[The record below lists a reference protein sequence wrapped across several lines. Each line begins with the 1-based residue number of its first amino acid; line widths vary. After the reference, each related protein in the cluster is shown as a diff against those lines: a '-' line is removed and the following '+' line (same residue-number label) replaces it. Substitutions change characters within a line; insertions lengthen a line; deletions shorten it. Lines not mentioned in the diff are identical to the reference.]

1 MNKQAS
7 LFKLLVLCFSF
18 IFILAACTSTETET
32 SPTNDSNDS
41 STTTEENTGEKVLRV
56 SMTAAPGNLD
66 PHFAGTH
73 AEFEIIQPIFNG
85 LLRYKP
91 GTADFETIEG
101 DLAESW
107 DISEDGLT
115 WTFHLHEG
123 VQWHKGYGE
132 LTSEDVKWS
141 LERVMDPEVGSPR
154 ASSFKF
160 VDSVEAPDPYTVVI
174 TLKEP
179 NPSFILSLVAYG
191 VTGGAIVNKE
201 AIEAGGEDADK
212 LIGTGPFV
220 LESYTPGESAILVK
234 NEDYFRGEPKIDRVE
249 RYIMR
254 DLAAREVAMDRG
266 DIDFSYGEPDGMWFN
281 QRSQNQ
287 DLTVQTSGLPMV
299 WSIQL
304 NTTIEP
310 LNDIRVRQAI
320 AHAMN
325 PEDLVA
331 SLGEEVAMSMTSVLT
346 HNVFGHTDIGG
357 YDYDPEKSKQLLAE
371 AGYPNGLTLPESLGP
386 NIPAYVPVNS
396 YIVEQLR
403 QVGIEMPFQTVDT
416 PTWIT
421 ALYGDQSAVTLTIGL
436 QALHGSVQLFNS
448 YHSDGAGNFTHYSGS
463 DALIEQAERELDEA
477 TSLELMKQ
485 IQEEIL
491 ADYVNVPLLE
501 TVQVN
506 AYRNNVDLG
515 YELTSTPLYVAP
527 IFETTDIK

>member
-1 MNKQAS
+1 MKKTKGLN
-7 LFKLLVLCFSF
+7 KLLVLCFSL
-18 IFILAACTSTETET
+18 IFILAACTTTQTET
-32 SPTNDSNDS
+32 SPSNDS
-41 STTTEENTGEKVLRV
+41 TDTSTTEESSGEKVLRV

-66 PHFAGTH
+66 PHFSSTH
-73 AEFEIIQPIFNG
+73 AELEIIQPIFNG

-107 DISEDGLT
+107 DVSEDGLV
-115 WTFHLHEG
+115 WTFHLREG

-160 VDSVEAPDPYTVVI
+160 VDSVEATDTYTVTI

-179 NPSFILSLVAYG
+179 NPSFILSLVAGG
-191 VTGGAIVNKE
+191 VSGGAIVNKD

-234 NEDYFRGEPKIDRVE
+234 NSDYFRGEPKIDRVE

-266 DIDFSYGEPDGMWFN
+266 DIDFSYGEPDGMWFD
-281 QRSQNQ
+281 QRSKNQ
-287 DLTVQTSGLPMV
+287 DLTVETSGLPMV
-299 WSIQL
+299 WSIHL

-325 PEDLVA
+325 PNDLVA
-331 SLGEEVAMSMTSVLT
+331 SLGEGIAKPMTSVLT
-346 HNVFGHTDIGG
+346 NNVFGHSDIGA
-357 YDYDPEKSKQLLAE
+357 YEYNPEKSKQLLAE
-371 AGYPNGLTLPESLGP
+371 AGYPNGLKLPESLGP
-386 NIPAYVPVNS
+386 NIPAYVPVNN

-436 QALHGSVQLFNS
+436 QALHGSVQLFSS
-448 YHSDGAGNFTHYSGS
+448 YHSEGAGNFTHYNKS
-463 DALIEQAERELDEA
+463 DSLIEQAERELDEGK
-477 TSLELMKQ
+477 SLELMKQ

-506 AYRNNVDLG
+506 AWRNNVDLG
-515 YELTSTPLYVAP
+515 YELKATPLYVAP
-527 IFETTDIK
+527 IYETTDIK